1 MILIDYG
8 DPVEM
13 NESFNQVA
21 YLNLVWLLFAL
32 ALCLAVTDRIE
43 IVLVATA
50 SAELK
55 WQAFGSL
62 FIVMVARDIFLTT
75 SIDGWQSAWIL
86 NRATLV
92 LTFVVRFE
100 IVVVA
105 GTSTI
110 AEYFA
115 ESVLTVV
122 IVA

>member
-1 MILIDYG
+1 MILIDYA

-92 LTFVVRFE
+92 FTFVVRFE
-100 IVVVA
+100 VVVVA
-105 GTSTI
+105 GASTI